1 VNKTKQTGSP
11 FYFVCDMM
19 LVPMIATAIAMAM
32 PTPSENLHAR
42 FPASNHAEHST
53 EYLLSKVRLH

>member
-11 FYFVCDMM
+11 FSDLFTCDMM

-53 EYLLSKVRLH
+53 EYLLS